1 MTRASNTSKVA
12 ALGAAALLALTAC
25 GGSDDGGENGGATGG
40 GDGNGGGGGGETFT
54 VGIAG
59 EVPYSYLNDEGEP
72 EGATVA
78 LAERIFGEEMGY
90 EVEADLVD
98 WDNLIPGLN
107 ADRYD
112 AISAGMSITPERCEE
127 AAFAEPEI
135 MYTTALLVEEGN
147 PHGVETLDDVLEAQE
162 NGEDITLATLTAG
175 IEAGYATDLGLE
187 YDGVGSADE
196 GLEMVQGG
204 RADVFAL
211 TAISLNQMAGDAEG
225 VEVTDS
231 FVQEIDGV
239 MQYGAGSTVFR
250 QDDTETLEEYNSH
263 LADLKENDEL
273 GEIIGEYGF
282 TDAEVPPE
290 EMTAEA
296 LCAGDL
302 ESLQDIE
309 Q

>member
-1 MTRASNTSKVA
+1 MLRSTSRITKAA
-12 ALGAAALLALTAC
+12 ALSATALLALTAC
-25 GGSDDGGENGGATGG
+25 GG
-40 GDGNGGGGGGETFT
+40 DGNGESADNGESGEVIT

-78 LAERIFGEEMGY
+78 LAERIFGDMGY
-90 EVEADLVD
+90 EVEAELVD

-107 ADRYD
+107 AERFD

-147 PHGVETLDDVLEAQE
+147 PHDVQNLDDVLEAQE
-162 NGEDITLATLTAG
+162 NGEDIQLATLTAG
-175 IEAGYATDLGLE
+175 IKAGYSTDMGLD

-196 GLEMVQGG
+196 GIEMVQGG

-211 TAISLNQMAGDAEG
+211 TAISLTEMAGDADG
-225 VEVTDS
+225 VEVTEP

-239 MQYGAGSTVFR
+239 KQYGAGSTVFR
-250 QDDTETLEEYNSH
+250 QDDTETLDEYNEH
-263 LADLKENDEL
+263 LAQLKSDGEL
-273 GEIIGEYGF
+273 GEIIGEFGF

-290 EMTAEA
+290 DMTSEA

-309 Q
+309 D

>member
-1 MTRASNTSKVA
+1 MLRSTSRITKAA
-12 ALGAAALLALTAC
+12 ALSATALLALTAC
-25 GGSDDGGENGGATGG
+25 GG
-40 GDGNGGGGGGETFT
+40 DGNGESADNGESGEVIT

-78 LAERIFGEEMGY
+78 LAERIFGDMGY
-90 EVEADLVD
+90 EVEAELVD

-107 ADRYD
+107 AERFD

-147 PHGVETLDDVLEAQE
+147 PHDVQNLDDVLEAQE
-162 NGEDITLATLTAG
+162 NGEDIQLATLTAG
-175 IEAGYATDLGLE
+175 IEAGYSTDMGLD

-196 GLEMVQGG
+196 GIEMVQGG

-211 TAISLNQMAGDAEG
+211 TAISLTEMAGDADG
-225 VEVTDS
+225 VEVTEP

-239 MQYGAGSTVFR
+239 KQYGAGSTVFR
-250 QDDTETLEEYNSH
+250 QDDTETLDEYNEH
-263 LADLKENDEL
+263 LAQLKSDGEL
-273 GEIIGEYGF
+273 GEIIGEFGF

-290 EMTAEA
+290 DMTSEA

-302 ESLQDIE
+302 EALQDIE
-309 Q
+309 D

>member
-1 MTRASNTSKVA
+1 MLRSTSRITKAA
-12 ALGAAALLALTAC
+12 ALSATALLALTAC
-25 GGSDDGGENGGATGG
+25 GGDDNGDSADNGES
-40 GDGNGGGGGGETFT
+40 GEVIT

-78 LAERIFGEEMGY
+78 LAERIFGDMGY
-90 EVEADLVD
+90 EVEAELVD

-107 ADRYD
+107 AERFD

-147 PHGVETLDDVLEAQE
+147 PHDVQNLDDVLEAQE
-162 NGEDITLATLTAG
+162 NGEDIQLATLTAG
-175 IEAGYATDLGLE
+175 IEAGYSTDMGLD

-196 GLEMVQGG
+196 GIEMVQAG

-211 TAISLNQMAGDAEG
+211 TAISLTEMAGDADG
-225 VEVTDS
+225 VEVTEP

-239 MQYGAGSTVFR
+239 KQYGAGSTVFR
-250 QDDTETLEEYNSH
+250 QDDTETLDEYNEH
-263 LADLKENDEL
+263 LAQLKSDGEL
-273 GEIIGEYGF
+273 GEIIGEFGF

-290 EMTAEA
+290 DMTSEA

-309 Q
+309 D